1 MNICNVPV
9 SIGELYDKYSILLI
23 KEEKI
28 KENDKLDFIKKE
40 ISYLQPLIYKY
51 NLNQEVIEEIKN
63 INEKLWDIEDA
74 IRIKEKKHEFDD
86 EFICLARLVYKT
98 NDERYNIK
106 CKINSMINSEIREI
120 KSYK

>member
-23 KEEKI
+23 KQEKI
-28 KENDKLDFIKKE
+28 IEKDKLEFIKKE
-40 ISYLQPLIYKY
+40 ISYLEPIIHKY

-63 INEKLWDIEDA
+63 INEKLWDIEDS
-74 IRIKEKKHEFDD
+74 IRIKENKQEFDN

-106 CKINSMINSEIREI
+106 RKINSMINSEIREI

>member
-1 MNICNVPV
+1 MNFCNVPV

-23 KEEKI
+23 KEQKI
-28 KENDKLDFIKKE
+28 KENYKLNFIKKE
-40 ISYLQPLIYKY
+40 ISYLQPLINKY

-74 IRIKEKKHEFDD
+74 IRIKEKNQEFDD
-86 EFICLARLVYKT
+86 EFICLARSVYKM

-106 CKINSMINSEIREI
+106 CKINSIIHSEIREI